1 MNPVQLKAF
10 HLVARERGFT
20 RAAAAAKI
28 SQPTLSSHVAALEQN
43 YSVRLVER
51 RARGISLTP
60 LGRDLFDVTT
70 RLFEVEDEARALLTG
85 TKALRRGHLR
95 VAADNAYHTVPI
107 LADLRRDHPGLTF
120 RLSIG
125 NSAAVLRQVLDGEAD
140 VAVTAK
146 VGPDARIHAIEI
158 KRDRLILF
166 APRRHRLAAR
176 RRIRIADLED
186 QPMVLREPGSFT
198 REVFERAVARAGIR
212 LGPIMEVQT
221 REGVRETVAAGFGL
235 GAVFESEF
243 RPERRF
249 GAALIVDA
257 DLAVAEYAAC
267 LDARRG
273 TALVAAFMDRARIL
287 AGRASSGAASRN
299 RNLSGAGSGD
309 SPIIPPGQPCM
320 EQKSSSR

>member
-1 MNPVQLKAF
+1 MNPAQLKAF

-20 RAAAAAKI
+20 RAAAVAKV
-28 SQPTLSSHVAALEQN
+28 SQPTLSSHVAALEQT
-43 YSVRLVER
+43 YAVRLLER
-51 RARGISLTP
+51 RARGIVLTP

-70 RLFEVEDEARALLTG
+70 RLFELEDDARALLSG
-85 TKALRRGHLR
+85 SKALRRGHLR
-95 VAADNAYHTVPI
+95 VAADNAYHAVPI

-146 VGPDARIHAIEI
+146 VLPDARLEALEI

-166 APRRHRLAAR
+166 GPRSHRLTAR
-176 RRIRIADLED
+176 GRMRLVDLAG
-186 QPMVLREPGSFT
+186 QPMVLREQGSFT
-198 REVFERAVARAGIR
+198 REVFETAVAAAGIR

-249 GAALIVDA
+249 HAAVVVDA
-257 DLAVAEYAAC
+257 DLAVAEYAVC
-267 LDARRG
+267 LAARRG
-273 TALVAAFMDRARIL
+273 TAPIGAFMDRAQSLRSRL
-287 AGRASSGAASRN
+287 SASRGPEP
-299 RNLSGAGSGD
+299 S
-309 SPIIPPGQPCM
+309 
-320 EQKSSSR
+320 